1 MPKTKKTGA
10 SIEDLSQQVTQLR
23 RRVAAFDPSP
33 ITSDL
38 ESATIRKFVDE
49 SGKLLSEL
57 RELREAVSP
66 VHFGAIG
73 ISLGRSDGIAKFF
86 AFSFVN
92 QPKRPLTELSDAPFY
107 GSGVYAIYYVGRGEK
122 AYKPLSATE
131 TPIYVGK
138 STPENANAETVE
150 EQGQALYKRL
160 KEHAKNIGK
169 TKLDLTDFEYRAAP
183 IQTGMQGAVEEFM
196 IRLFRPIWNKEMKIC
211 FGIGKHGDSASTR
224 RNKRSPWDTMH
235 PGRSWADA
243 TVEDQ
248 MSRTEIETKISAHFK
263 VYPVIP
269 NKDELFQHLALG

>member
-10 SIEDLSQQVTQLR
+10 SIEEISQQVTQLR

-33 ITSDL
+33 KTSDL

-49 SGKLLSEL
+49 SGKLLLEL

-131 TPIYVGK
+131 TPIYFGK
-138 STPENANAETVE
+138 STPGNANAETVE
-150 EQGQALYKRL
+150 EQGQSLYKRL
-160 KEHAKNIGK
+160 KEHAKNIALGHH
-169 TKLDLTDFEYRAAP
+169 AP
-183 IQTGMQGAVEEFM
+183 GPQLGGSN
-196 IRLFRPIWNKEMKIC
+196 RRRP
-211 FGIGKHGDSASTR
+211 DVPR
-224 RNKRSPWDTMH
+224 RNRDQDCRAFPGASGHPEQRGTLPTRDVISPLPPCLEMSSAAQISDGAMRADSGH
-235 PGRSWADA
+235 PQIEAGLQSAMMGMFPLA
-243 TVEDQ
+243 SFHALIHY
-248 MSRTEIETKISAHFK
+248 SRLVS
-263 VYPVIP
+263 
-269 NKDELFQHLALG
+269 